1 MMPDRLSASDLA
13 ARLAQHAEDVCRTY
27 LRCGRKEGRYWLIG
41 DALGSPGR
49 SLYVRLSGPDR
60 GKGAAGHWT
69 DAASGQHGDL
79 LDLVALNRGLR
90 STREAMD
97 EARAFLSLPKPELP
111 SPAPKAFKPTSRG
124 TAEAARRLF
133 ALSRPIAGT
142 AADVYLR
149 HRGTDVRLID
159 ATSLRFHPACY
170 YRDEVAA
177 RTRTFPAL
185 IAAVTDGERRI
196 TGVHRTWFDPN
207 DPREKAPVPSPRRAM
222 GELLGSGV
230 RFGGNHPSPVPVM
243 IAGEGIE
250 TILSLHTL
258 MPAVPAVAAL
268 SANHLAA
275 FHLPPTL
282 GRLYVAVDGDRAGRS
297 GLARLGERAR
307 QAGIEVLAL
316 VPRLGD
322 FNEDLRRLGPADLID
337 HVRSQLV
344 PQDVARFLP
353 STHAQAFPG
362 KTRSFE

>member
-1 MMPDRLSASDLA
+1 MPDRLSASDLA
-13 ARLAQHAEDVCRTY
+13 ARLAHHAEDVCRTY
-27 LRCGRKEGRYWLIG
+27 LRRGRKEGRYWLIG

-79 LDLVALNRGLR
+79 LDLIALNRGLR

-97 EARAFLSLPKPELP
+97 EARAFLSLPQPELP
-111 SPAPKAFKPTSRG
+111 SPAQKEFKPTSRG

-142 AADVYLR
+142 AADLYLR
-149 HRGTDVRLID
+149 HRGIDVSDVGAI
-159 ATSLRFHPACY
+159 SLRFHPSCY
-170 YRDEVAA
+170 YRDELSA

-185 IAAVTDGERRI
+185 IAAVTDGEGRI
-196 TGVHRTWFDPN
+196 TGVHRTWFDPD

-243 IAGEGIE
+243 VAGEGIE
-250 TILSLHTL
+250 TILSLHTI
-258 MPAVPAVAAL
+258 MPAMPAVAAL

-337 HVRSQLV
+337 HVRKQLV

-353 STHAQAFPG
+353 WRA
-362 KTRSFE
+362 